1 MVGELVE
8 KLLKNLES
16 IVESETVIG
25 EPVQAGETT
34 IIPLTKIALGF
45 GAGGGEKDDQNQTA
59 SGTGG
64 GANIEPV
71 AVIVVKGDDV
81 TIRNLKEKK
90 ADYSKLLD
98 MIPQVVNK
106 FTKEKGGQKKG
117 KKEVENESG

>member
-45 GAGGGEKDDQNQTA
+45 GAGGGEKDDQKQTA

-81 TIRNLKEKK
+81 TIKNLKETK
-90 ADYSKLLD
+90 ANYSKLLD
-98 MIPQVVNK
+98 MLPKIVNK